1 MKSKMYLIAMLSS
14 FYPER
19 TLFIIYYLSIGLSI
33 TNVVI
38 IQGIIS
44 LLQFFLEVPTGV
56 LSDKIGRKK
65 TLCLSSIFIILYYLF
80 LVISNDFKII
90 VLANIFYGI
99 GLTFASGASESYI
112 YEEIGDYEAVYRKF
126 TIIASV
132 SLGISILIGGIFS
145 LFSWQLLFAVAVII
159 HTLSLIIML
168 TLKENLQE
176 DNNVIEKKTIKD
188 QILDYTS
195 YLKALFIDE
204 NKIIIL
210 SFIIIDS
217 FFWFFYMAYQVE
229 LQNIGFTSFM
239 IAIIYS
245 VVSIIVF
252 MVNIKERNLEGFKL
266 VVSNLKIIILLLSL
280 CIIILF
286 TNQFN
291 YLMSFLIL
299 MLSQIYVYQFIP
311 YYSQMIHDQLPTKHR
326 NKLISTIY
334 SLSSIIIW
342 LLFAIYGILV
352 DIFNTDIIYV
362 MFIAILLILVIVASK
377 FNKITPKLVR

>member
-1 MKSKMYLIAMLSS
+1 MKSKIYLIAMLSS

-33 TNVVI
+33 TNIVI

-65 TLCLSSIFIILYYLF
+65 TLCLSTIFISLYYLL
-80 LVISNDFKII
+80 LVISSNFKLIL
-90 VLANIFYGI
+90 LANTFYGI

-126 TIIASV
+126 TTISSI

-145 LFSWQLLFAVAVII
+145 LFSWQLLFIIAVII
-159 HTLSLIIML
+159 HILSLIIML
-168 TLKENLQE
+168 LLKEDFQK
-176 DNNVIEKKTIKD
+176 DNNLIEKKRIKA
-188 QILDYTS
+188 QISEYMY
-195 YLKALFIDE
+195 YLKALFIDN

-229 LQNIGFTSFM
+229 LQNIGFTSFT

-245 VVSIIVF
+245 IVSIIIYII
-252 MVNIKERNLEGFKL
+252 NIKERKLEEAKL
-266 VVSNLKIIILLLSL
+266 MVSNMKIIILLLSL
-280 CIIILF
+280 CVVILF
-286 TNQFN
+286 TDNFN
-291 YLMSFLIL
+291 RIVSFLIL
-299 MLSQIYVYQFIP
+299 MLSQIYIYQFIP
-311 YYSQMIHDQLPTKHR
+311 YYSQMIHDQLPKKHR
-326 NKLISTIY
+326 NKMISTIY

-342 LLFAIYGILV
+342 LLFAIYGALV
-352 DIFNTDIIYV
+352 NIFNPDIIYV
-362 MFIAILLILVIVASK
+362 MFSIILLILIVLANK
-377 FNKITPKLVR
+377 FNKIYLNI

>member
-1 MKSKMYLIAMLSS
+1 MKSKIYLIAMLSS

-33 TNVVI
+33 TNILI

-65 TLCLSSIFIILYYLF
+65 TLCLSAIFISLYYLL
-80 LVISNDFKII
+80 LVISSNFKLIL
-90 VLANIFYGI
+90 LANTFYGI

-126 TIIASV
+126 TTISSI

-145 LFSWQLLFAVAVII
+145 LFSWQLLFIIAVII
-159 HTLSLIIML
+159 HILSLIIML
-168 TLKENLQE
+168 LLKEDFQK
-176 DNNVIEKKTIKD
+176 DNNLIEKKRIKA
-188 QILDYTS
+188 QISEYMY
-195 YLKALFIDE
+195 YLKALFIDN

-229 LQNIGFTSFM
+229 LQNIGFTSFT

-245 VVSIIVF
+245 IVSIIIYII
-252 MVNIKERNLEGFKL
+252 NIKERKLEEAKL
-266 VVSNLKIIILLLSL
+266 MVSNMKIIILLLSL
-280 CIIILF
+280 CVVILF
-286 TNQFN
+286 TDNFN
-291 YLMSFLIL
+291 RIVSFLIL
-299 MLSQIYVYQFIP
+299 MLSQIYIYQFIP
-311 YYSQMIHDQLPTKHR
+311 YYSQMIHDQLPKKHR
-326 NKLISTIY
+326 NKMISTIY

-342 LLFAIYGILV
+342 LLFAIYGSLV
-352 DIFNTDIIYV
+352 NIFNPDIIYV
-362 MFIAILLILVIVASK
+362 MFSIILLILIVLANK
-377 FNKITPKLVR
+377 FNKIYLNI

>member
-33 TNVVI
+33 TNVVL

-44 LLQFFLEVPTGV
+44 GLQFILEVPTGV

-65 TLCLSSIFIILYYLF
+65 TLCLSAFFIILYYLL
-80 LVISNDFKII
+80 LVISSDFKII
-90 VLANIFYGI
+90 LIANIFYGV

-126 TIIASV
+126 TTIASI
-132 SLGISILIGGIFS
+132 SLGVSILIGGIFS
-145 LFSWQLLFAVAVII
+145 LISWKLLFLIAVII
-159 HTLSLIIML
+159 HTLSLVTML
-168 TLKENLQE
+168 MLEEDFQKNNNLI
-176 DNNVIEKKTIKD
+176 VKKGIKLE
-188 QILDYTS
+188 ILEYFQ
-195 YLKALFIDE
+195 YLKTLFIDD

-229 LQNIGFTSFM
+229 LQNIGFNSFT
-239 IAIIYS
+239 IAIIYAIVS
-245 VVSIIVF
+245 LVVFII
-252 MVNIKERNLEGFKL
+252 NIKERKLESSTLMK
-266 VVSNLKIIILLLSL
+266 SNLKTIILMLIMCMIILLTNKGSN
-280 CIIILF
+280 IISI
-286 TNQFN
+286 
-291 YLMSFLIL
+291 LIL
-299 MLSQIYVYQFIP
+299 MLSQIYIYQYIP
-311 YYSQMIHDQLPTKHR
+311 YYSQMVHDQLPKKHR

-342 LLFAIYGILV
+342 LLFVVYGVLV
-352 DIFNTDIIYV
+352 NIFNTNVIYV
-362 MFIAILLILVIVASK
+362 MFIVVLVMLIILTIRPNNIRNDK
-377 FNKITPKLVR
+377 